1 MTSMLNSVTHLRH
14 AALFCWQL
22 DMTAAE
28 AYRNIKKA
36 VGRRR
41 TVCKKTVKRWYNQFT
56 AGDFS
61 LVDRKRSR
69 RPEKITKVH
78 LKELLNKDDA
88 LSAQDIARRL
98 TSRGIPCTSD
108 AVTKALHHH
117 VFRQLM
123 CTWLPKDLT
132 PAQCRQREKVVKE
145 LLEEF
150 KAQPEKFERLV
161 TGDEKYVLF
170 NNPKR
175 HRLRSTRGSK
185 KPRVIV
191 KQRQGVKKV
200 MICVWWDVSCSAYC
214 RVTIVFACRC
224 SVWSGGRR
232 WKRAVR

>member
-1 MTSMLNSVTHLRH
+1 MHL
-14 AALFCWQL
+14 
-22 DMTAAE
+22 E
-28 AYRNIKKA
+28 
-36 VGRRR
+36 
-41 TVCKKTVKRWYNQFT
+41 
-56 AGDFS
+56 
-61 LVDRKRSR
+61 
-69 RPEKITKVH
+69 
-78 LKELLNKDDA
+78 ELLNKDDA

-108 AVTKALHHH
+108 AVTKALHRHG
-117 VFRQLM
+117 FRQLM

-200 MICVWWDVSCSAYC
+200 MICVWWNVSCSAYC
-214 RVTIVFACRC
+214 RVTIVFACR
-224 SVWSGGRR
+224 
-232 WKRAVR
+232 

>member
-1 MTSMLNSVTHLRH
+1 MHL
-14 AALFCWQL
+14 
-22 DMTAAE
+22 E
-28 AYRNIKKA
+28 
-36 VGRRR
+36 
-41 TVCKKTVKRWYNQFT
+41 
-56 AGDFS
+56 
-61 LVDRKRSR
+61 
-69 RPEKITKVH
+69 
-78 LKELLNKDDA
+78 ELLNKDDA

-132 PAQCRQREKVVKE
+132 PVQCRQREKVAKE